1 MLIAPQNL
9 KFNRSGLFMGQG
21 SKDSVSKI
29 MNHKLINENYGK
41 KLYSLSVKHVFVYGF
56 NFMFSSLL
64 KEPRVIHG

>member
-29 MNHKLINENYGK
+29 MNHKLINENYGI
-41 KLYSLSVKHVFVYGF
+41 LYSLSVKHVFVYGF

>member
-29 MNHKLINENYGK
+29 INHKLINENYGK
-41 KLYSLSVKHVFVYGF
+41 KLYIISVKHVFVYVF
-56 NFMFSSLL
+56 NLMFSSLL